1 MKTDMELKQLIDEE
15 LDWDPRVAAAGIGV
29 EVHQGIVTL
38 SGHVGTY
45 AEKIAAETAA
55 ERISGVKGVVV
66 KLEVTPKSTL
76 GDEAVALAARNA
88 LQWYVH
94 VPAENLHVEIEKGW
108 ITLRG
113 TVQWG
118 FQRRAAENAVSHI
131 CGVVG
136 VSNLI
141 RVVPKIVP
149 EAIEGKIESA
159 LRRHAEREAHHI
171 SINAN
176 AGVVTLEGTVDSL
189 AERRAAAGAAWSA
202 PGVSDVVNNLRIR

>member
-1 MKTDMELKQLIDEE
+1 MKTDVELKKLVSDE
-15 LDWDPRVAAAGIGV
+15 LDWDPRIVAGGVGV

-38 SGHVGTY
+38 SGHVGSY
-45 AEKIAAETAA
+45 SEKIAAERAV

-66 KLEVTPKSTL
+66 KLEVTPKSKPR
-76 GDEAVALAARNA
+76 DEDVALAVRNA

-94 VPAENLHVEIEKGW
+94 VPADNLQVEIEKGW

-118 FQRRAAENAVSHI
+118 FQRRAAEKAVAHI
-131 CGVVG
+131 RGVVG

-171 SINAN
+171 SIKATS
-176 AGVVTLEGTVDSL
+176 GIVTLDGTVDSL
-189 AERRAAAGAAWSA
+189 AERRAVAGAAWSA
-202 PGVSDVVNNLRIR
+202 PGVSDVVNNLLIR

>member
-1 MKTDMELKQLIDEE
+1 MKTDMELKKLVNDELE
-15 LDWDPRVAAAGIGV
+15 WDPRIAAQGIGV

-38 SGHVGTY
+38 SGHIGTY
-45 AEKIAAETAA
+45 SEKIAAQRAA
-55 ERISGVKGVVV
+55 ERVSGVKGVVV
-66 KLEVTPKSTL
+66 KLEVRQNATQD
-76 GDEAVALAARNA
+76 DEAIVLAARNA

-94 VPAENLHVEIEKGW
+94 VPADDLQVEIEKGW

-118 FQRRAAENAVSHI
+118 FQRRAAESAITHLR
-131 CGVVG
+131 GVVG
-136 VSNLI
+136 VLNLI
-141 RVVPKIVP
+141 RVEPKLVP

-171 SINAN
+171 SIKAN

-189 AERRAAAGAAWSA
+189 AERRAVGGAAWSA
-202 PGVSDVVNNLRIR
+202 PGVSEVINNLRIR

>member
-1 MKTDMELKQLIDEE
+1 MKTDMELKQVIDEE
-15 LDWDPRVAAAGIGV
+15 LDWDPRVDAAGIGV
-29 EVHQGIVTL
+29 EVHQGVVTL

-45 AEKIAAETAA
+45 AEKVSAENAAG
-55 ERISGVKGVVV
+55 RISGVKGVVV
-66 KLEVTPKSTL
+66 KLEVTPKSML

-94 VPAENLHVEIEKGW
+94 VPADNLQVEIEKGW

-118 FQRRAAENAVSHI
+118 FQRRAAESAVSHI
-131 CGVVG
+131 RGVVG

-171 SINAN
+171 SIKAD

-202 PGVSDVVNNLRIR
+202 PGVSEVVNNLRIR